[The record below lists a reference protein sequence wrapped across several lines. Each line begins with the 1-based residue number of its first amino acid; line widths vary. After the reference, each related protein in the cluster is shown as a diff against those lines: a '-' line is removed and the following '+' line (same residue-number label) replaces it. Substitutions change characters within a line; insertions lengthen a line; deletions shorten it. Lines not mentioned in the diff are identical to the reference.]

1 MSALKNGSVFV
12 ACRGTGGGLL
22 SLRASTMRP
31 QSCKSKGRRLQQR
44 VVKSIME
51 AFPELGD
58 GDAVSTSMGAGGED
72 VRMSPAARQCVPLS
86 IECKNVEKINIWA
99 CLEQTTANTPT
110 DASPCLVFTRNRS
123 PVWAVVP
130 WDVLLALYRRARH
143 GPVATTPHTLP
154 PHLERLLLELSAFV
168 RHPSLELEDATSP
181 SPGGG
186 GASSASP
193 RAPGAFSDEQFVV

>member
-1 MSALKNGSVFV
+1 
-12 ACRGTGGGLL
+12 
-22 SLRASTMRP
+22 MRP

-44 VVKSIME
+44 VVQSIME

-72 VRMSPAARQCVPLS
+72 VRMSPAARECVPLS

-99 CLEQTTANTPT
+99 CLEQTTKNTPV

-130 WDVLLALYRRARH
+130 WDVLLELYRRVRH
-143 GPVATTPHTLP
+143 DASSSHSLP
-154 PHLERLLLELSAFV
+154 PRLEQLLMELSAFA
-168 RHPSLELEDATSP
+168 RQTPPSPRGGAATSP
-181 SPGGG
+181 SR
-186 GASSASP
+186 S
-193 RAPGAFSDEQFVV
+193 PGALSNE

>member
-1 MSALKNGSVFV
+1 
-12 ACRGTGGGLL
+12 
-22 SLRASTMRP
+22 MRP

-44 VVKSIME
+44 VVQSIME

-72 VRMSPAARQCVPLS
+72 VRMSPAARECVPLS

-99 CLEQTTANTPT
+99 CLEQATKNTPT

-130 WDVLLALYRRARH
+130 WDVLLSLYRRMRH
-143 GPVATTPHTLP
+143 NDDAPLP
-154 PHLERLLLELSAFV
+154 RRLEQLLVELSTFAT
-168 RHPSLELEDATSP
+168 HPQSLPRLGTASTSSP
-181 SPGGG
+181 SSA
-186 GASSASP
+186 GAP
-193 RAPGAFSDEQFVV
+193 LGFSDE